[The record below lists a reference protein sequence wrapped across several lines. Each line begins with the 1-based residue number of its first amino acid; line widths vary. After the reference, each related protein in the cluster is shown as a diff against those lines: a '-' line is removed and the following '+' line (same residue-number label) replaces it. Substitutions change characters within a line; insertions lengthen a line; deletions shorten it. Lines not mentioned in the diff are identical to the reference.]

1 MVANPMK
8 QWLMQWQR
16 SPALLFYLIFL
27 LVVSVAPVCCAA
39 IGTQDSQTA
48 AGRIAD
54 SPLNASYQI
63 EGQWITLNNG
73 RAQQPAAPGS
83 ASTIRTEVVGRWVS
97 GDLEGD
103 GDRDAVMILVH
114 APGGSGTFY
123 YLTAA
128 LARGDD
134 YCGLNAVPLGDRIVL
149 RDIAVTDSLIEVR
162 YRHRASHEPMTAP
175 PSIEGRLVV
184 VLDNG
189 KLVPI
194 RAPST
199 GEQIVAGW
207 VTIGHEVRIFRPCG
221 QEVDYWLAGDS
232 PAMGKIVAGYEDAAG
247 GLGPYSPVFMV
258 LSGMVVDKPREG
270 FGADFKGAFRARE
283 VWATRPEGY
292 CHQKKKR

>member
-1 MVANPMK
+1 MNRRPIH
-8 QWLMQWQR
+8 WQR
-16 SPALLFYLIFL
+16 PPALLFYLIVL

-39 IGTQDSQTA
+39 IGNQDSQTA
-48 AGRIAD
+48 AGRIVE
-54 SPLNASYQI
+54 SPLDASYQI

-73 RAQQPAAPGS
+73 HAEQPAAPGS
-83 ASTIRTEVVGRWVS
+83 ASTIRTEVVGRWIG

-128 LARGDD
+128 LARREG
-134 YCGLNAVPLGDRIVL
+134 YCGLNAVLLGDRITL
-149 RDIAVTDSLIEVR
+149 TDIAVIDSLIEVN
-162 YRHRASHEPMTAP
+162 YLHRAFHEPMTAP

-194 RAPST
+194 RLQRT
-199 GEQIVAGW
+199 DEQIVAGW

-221 QEVDYWLAGDS
+221 EDVDYWLAGDS

-258 LSGMVVDKPREG
+258 LSGMIVDKPREG
-270 FGADFKGAFRARE
+270 FGADFKGAFRAAE

-292 CHQKKKR
+292 CHQKKRR

>member
-1 MVANPMK
+1 MNRRPIH
-8 QWLMQWQR
+8 WQR
-16 SPALLFYLIFL
+16 PPALLFYLIVL

-39 IGTQDSQTA
+39 IGNQDSQTA
-48 AGRIAD
+48 AGRIVE
-54 SPLNASYQI
+54 SPLDASYQI

-73 RAQQPAAPGS
+73 HAEQPAAPGS
-83 ASTIRTEVVGRWVS
+83 ASTIRTEVVGRWIG

-128 LARGDD
+128 LARREG
-134 YCGLNAVPLGDRIVL
+134 YCGLNAVLLGDRITL
-149 RDIAVTDSLIEVR
+149 RDIAVTDSLIGVE
-162 YRHRASHEPMTAP
+162 YLQHASHEPMTAR

-194 RAPST
+194 RLQRT
-199 GEQIVAGW
+199 DEQIVAGW

-221 QEVDYWLAGDS
+221 QDVDYWLAGDS
-232 PAMGKIVAGYEDAAG
+232 PAMGKIMAGYEDAAG

-270 FGADFKGAFRARE
+270 FGADFKGAFRAAE

-292 CHQKKKR
+292 CHQKKRR